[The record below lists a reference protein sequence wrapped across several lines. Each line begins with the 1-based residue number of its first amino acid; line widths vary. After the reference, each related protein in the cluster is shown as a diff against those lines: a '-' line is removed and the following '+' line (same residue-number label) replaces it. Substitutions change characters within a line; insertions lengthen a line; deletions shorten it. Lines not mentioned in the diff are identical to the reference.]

1 MEIFCSVCGISGKM
15 RGLFEVISQKGV
27 IFACEKCV
35 SEEGFPVLK
44 RPDKSVF
51 EAAEKKG
58 KVSDV
63 MARLSGVRP
72 KEKERPELK
81 MQEKSLR
88 EIVNSNYEEK
98 IKMQDLR
105 LKSRPDLI
113 DKFHWII
120 MRVRRVRGLT
130 QKQLAEAINETEAAI
145 KMAEQGL
152 VPEGYEL
159 MDKIEGFLNVR
170 LIRERT
176 SSMLGQSKEETRPS
190 YAELRERNIY
200 PISSPE
206 KRETRPKTS
215 VRGTHVVSVVE
226 SEEEK
231 QRQQTYSQKILSLDR
246 KNIGSLTIADLHR
259 MKKEREAEMLKA
271 ELEDGETEEVIG
283 EEPPSKE
290 KTRPGVVKFGEEPV
304 SKEED

>member
-15 RGLFEVISQKGV
+15 RGVFEVISPKGV
-27 IFACEKCV
+27 IFACKKCV

-44 RPDKSVF
+44 KPDKKVF
-51 EAAEKKG
+51 EESERKSS
-58 KVSDV
+58 VYERLS
-63 MARLSGVRP
+63 RLSGIRHA
-72 KEKERPELK
+72 EQRERPELK
-81 MQEKSLR
+81 KQEESLR
-88 EIVNSNYEEK
+88 KVIDRNYEEK
-98 IKMQDLR
+98 MRMQDLR

-130 QKQLAEAINETEAAI
+130 QKQLAEVIGESEAAI

-159 MDKIEGFLNVR
+159 IDKIEGFLNVR
-170 LIRERT
+170 LIKERT
-176 SSMLGQSKEETRPS
+176 SSMLGQNK
-190 YAELRERNIY
+190 ERNIY

-206 KRETRPKTS
+206 KRETRP
-215 VRGTHVVSVVE
+215 SVVE
-226 SEEEK
+226 LEGEK
-231 QRQQTYSQKILSLDR
+231 QRPQTYPQKTPSFDR
-246 KNIGSLTIADLHR
+246 KSIGSLTIADLHR
-259 MKKEREAEMLKA
+259 MKKEREAEVWKA

-283 EEPPSKE
+283 EEPL
-290 KTRPGVVKFGEEPV
+290 